1 MRKTLGPNINP
12 ESGLM
17 AAMGW
22 STPKSLAPA
31 APLAP
36 VEPTVPAAAPTPP
49 DPTAAP
55 LEAAAPPK
63 PPRQEPRRPPT
74 PRSRRP
80 PEKPAPTASQEPTFP
95 LLGPVARVPTDIDR
109 NVLNLA
115 RRAAHWNRETLRS
128 FLERAITDEADRI
141 ASDLQ
146 FDDGLPEAP
155 PLPHGPRPGS

>member
-12 ESGLM
+12 ESGMM

-22 STPKSLAPA
+22 STPK
-31 APLAP
+31 PLAP
-36 VEPTVPAAAPTPP
+36 IEPTAPADASPAPTSL
-49 DPTAAP
+49 DPAAAP

-63 PPRQEPRRPPT
+63 PPRQEPRRPAT

-80 PEKPAPTASQEPTFP
+80 PEKPAPTAYQEPTFA

-109 NVLNLA
+109 HVLNLA

-128 FLERAITDEADRI
+128 FLERAIRDEADRI